1 MIWNKQIFL
10 AQNNRVKLKMRVL
23 TIEMLAF
30 WNDPL
35 SITLQLSTSVLIQF
49 SLFLSQIEPEP
60 KIQLSGFAAYFI
72 LMTPLAHAALAANQ
86 KTAKIAVK
94 QKSCKEIDVSFYSM
108 INEGV
113 VGFFCR
119 RLTTIGAFFCSDM
132 YKSEKKTQTA
142 RLTIVPKKEMTPTKT
157 KNWASEEKSPG
168 RYIWNFWVLQ
178 LALMAGS

>member
-1 MIWNKQIFL
+1 MIWNRQIFF
-10 AQNNRVKLKMRVL
+10 AQNNRVTQKMRVL

-35 SITLQLSTSVLIQF
+35 SITVHPSTSVLIQF

-113 VGFFCR
+113 GFFCR